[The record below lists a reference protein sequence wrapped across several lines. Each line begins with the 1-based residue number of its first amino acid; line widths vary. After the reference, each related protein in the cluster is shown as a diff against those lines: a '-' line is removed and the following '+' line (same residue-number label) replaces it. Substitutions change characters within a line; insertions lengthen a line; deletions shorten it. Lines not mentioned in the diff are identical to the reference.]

1 MNLGPQVFGWRILQN
16 GNLNKKRTQLN
27 FEYVK
32 FEVLLPEDYI
42 FLLRN
47 ELNKYRLI
55 TVRDYDP
62 FVSYGETKGYW
73 QPLEASNP
81 FQGKKE
87 NISYG
92 SKCKVEFRASYKKV
106 EEVKAIIRSTHSY
119 IHHKKCVFIKGLHM
133 VNIGMV

>member
-1 MNLGPQVFGWRILQN
+1 
-16 GNLNKKRTQLN
+16 LN

>member
-1 MNLGPQVFGWRILQN
+1 
-16 GNLNKKRTQLN
+16 LN

-81 FQGKKE
+81 FQGKKKIYPMVQNAKWNLE
-87 NISYG
+87 LHI
-92 SKCKVEFRASYKKV
+92 KKW
-106 EEVKAIIRSTHSY
+106 
-119 IHHKKCVFIKGLHM
+119 KK
-133 VNIGMV
+133 